1 MKRCTECALL
11 FENSLTHCPQC
22 GRLLVKDKK
31 KSPLFCNYRTC
42 HYPGNTLRSSD
53 FFFSNHGCLI
63 SKSSDFH
70 PKRATGDCI
79 SRIFM
84 I

>member
-31 KSPLFCNYRTC
+31 S
-42 HYPGNTLRSSD
+42 TLAILC
-53 FFFSNHGCLI
+53 GVLI
-63 SKSSDFH
+63 SFS
-70 PKRATGDCI
+70 PIMAA
-79 SRIFM
+79 
-84 I
+84 

>member
-31 KSPLFCNYRTC
+31 SPLFFVITVLAI
-42 HYPGNTLRSSD
+42 TLAILC
-53 FFFSNHGCLI
+53 GVLI
-63 SKSSDFH
+63 S
-70 PKRATGDCI
+70 
-79 SRIFM
+79 FM

>member
-31 KSPLFCNYRTC
+31 SPLFFVINRYL
-42 HYPGNTLRSSD
+42 PITLAILC
-53 FFFSNHGCLI
+53 GVLI
-63 SKSSDFH
+63 SFS
-70 PKRATGDCI
+70 PIMAA
-79 SRIFM
+79 
-84 I
+84 

>member
-31 KSPLFCNYRTC
+31 SPLFFVITVLA
-42 HYPGNTLRSSD
+42 GV
-53 FFFSNHGCLI
+53 LI
-63 SKSSDFH
+63 SFS
-70 PKRATGDCI
+70 PIMAA
-79 SRIFM
+79 
-84 I
+84 

>member
-31 KSPLFCNYRTC
+31 SPLFFVITVLAI
-42 HYPGNTLRSSD
+42 TLAILC
-53 FFFSNHGCLI
+53 GVLI
-63 SKSSDFH
+63 SFSPIMAAYFLKVQ
-70 PKRATGDCI
+70 
-79 SRIFM
+79 IF
-84 I
+84 IRKERREIVSPVFL

>member
-31 KSPLFCNYRTC
+31 SPLFFVITVLAI
-42 HYPGNTLRSSD
+42 TLAILC
-53 FFFSNHGCLI
+53 GVLI
-63 SKSSDFH
+63 SFSPIMAASFLKVQ
-70 PKRATGDCI
+70 
-79 SRIFM
+79 IF
-84 I
+84 IRKERREIVSPVFL

>member
-31 KSPLFCNYRTC
+31 SPLFFVITVLAI
-42 HYPGNTLRSSD
+42 TLAILCGVLISFS
-53 FFFSNHGCLI
+53 SNHGCLI

-70 PKRATGDCI
+70 PKRETGDCI